1 MPAFLGEGGGEQE
14 GMCDW
19 HVCVHRLPRAC
30 VIGAQRSAILQV
42 MLEVITCSYNLTLSK
57 EGLGKH
63 LEQSCILPRVEMERA
78 KLNVFVTLWSIC
90 F

>member
-19 HVCVHRLPRAC
+19 RVCVHRLPRAC

-42 MLEVITCSYNLTLSK
+42 MLEVITCFKRGTWKAFGTKL
-57 EGLGKH
+57 H
-63 LEQSCILPRVEMERA
+63 FAQSGDGAC
-78 KLNVFVTLWSIC
+78 
-90 F
+90 